1 MNIKEIIKEIKGK
14 QSEINSVIFVGCG
27 ASKAD
32 LYPAK
37 YFLDGNAKKL
47 RVSHYT
53 ANEFNYATPEAVNE
67 TVIVITASL
76 GGTTPETVQA
86 NCRAKEL
93 GAHVISLTRSV
104 DSALTK
110 DADYVIYHRFSESY
124 SAKLEKMGFALQLAM
139 EILEEVEG
147 YDHYEEM
154 KDGFN
159 KIYDLAD
166 KAADS
171 ARKYAK
177 IFAEEYKDA
186 PVIYVMSSGA
196 THEVAYATSI
206 CLMMEMQWINSGTFH
221 SGEFFHG
228 PFEIV
233 EKDVPFILLMNDGR
247 TRPIDSRALTF
258 LERFDAKTT
267 VIDALDFGLSSEI
280 SKSVIDYFNPML
292 LTSVFRVYA
301 EELSYSRQHPLTK
314 RRYMWKL
321 EY

>member
-67 TVIVITASL
+67 TAIVITASL

-86 NCRAKEL
+86 NSRAKEL

-104 DSALTK
+104 YSALTK